1 MTNKYRVTVTVTSDI
16 EATTQL
22 EAMQNA
28 IDKMRI
34 LVGDDPNETTG
45 SPARPCWVTG
55 IASDNNGEHMVYK
68 LEN

>member
-28 IDKMRI
+28 IDKMKI
-34 LVGDDPNETTG
+34 LVGDDPHSVTG
-45 SPARPCWVTG
+45 SEKRKHWVTG